1 MKKKM
6 GCDNTTSKENV
17 AKEAKKNL
25 PSKWKIIFVLGE
37 PGGGKNTQC
46 DLIEEKYQII
56 HFSCGDLLRDAV
68 KENVP
73 EAEEINQYM
82 KEGKIVPAEVTCGLQ
97 KKFMIKNGGNYK
109 FYLCDGFPRNEEN
122 LKGFQKTFGDEIE
135 ICGVLYIKCDEEVC
149 IERIKARAEGSN
161 EKRID
166 DNIET
171 IKKRFKVMREE
182 TLPNLEN
189 FKKFTNVW
197 MIDANKPVKEVFQ
210 QIDDVLKNVLEVRKT
225 PLEKK

>member
-17 AKEAKKNL
+17 AKETKKNL
-25 PSKWKIIFVLGE
+25 TSKWKIIFVLGE

-97 KKFMIKNGGNYK
+97 KKFMIKK
-109 FYLCDGFPRNEEN
+109 
-122 LKGFQKTFGDEIE
+122 
-135 ICGVLYIKCDEEVC
+135 YIKCDEEVC

-225 PLEKK
+225 PLVKK

>member
-1 MKKKM
+1 M
-6 GCDNTTSKENV
+6 GCSNDTPESPNKSKTEP
-17 AKEAKKNL
+17 KKTGN
-25 PSKWKIIFVLGE
+25 SKWKIIFVLGE

-68 KENVP
+68 KENIP

-97 KKFMIKNGGNYK
+97 KKFMIKNGGNYE

-149 IERIKARAEGSN
+149 LERIKARAEASN

-166 DNIET
+166 DNVET

-189 FKKFTNVW
+189 FRKFTKVW
-197 MIDANKPVKEVFQ
+197 MIDANKTKEEVFK
-210 QIDDVLKNVLEVRKT
+210 QIDDVLKDVLELRKT

>member
-1 MKKKM
+1 M
-6 GCDNTTSKENV
+6 GCSEDTPTKPNTSTAN
-17 AKEAKKNL
+17 KKSNS
-25 PSKWKIIFVLGE
+25 PSSNSKWKIIFVLGE

-73 EAEEINQYM
+73 EAEEINNYM

-97 KKFMIKNGGNYK
+97 KKFMIKNGSNYK

-149 IERIKARAEGSN
+149 LQRIKARAEAST

-166 DNIET
+166 DNVET
-171 IKKRFKVMREE
+171 IRKRFKVMREE

-189 FKKFTNVW
+189 FRKFTNVW
-197 MIDANKPVKEVFQ
+197 MIDSNKTKEEVFK
-210 QIDDVLKNVLEVRKT
+210 QIDDVLKDVLEPRTT
-225 PLEKK
+225 PLNK